1 VLAGLLLCGYLV
13 LDAGMGWSHSGSLR
27 NSTALVFGVALIVI
41 GVQTF
46 SIGLV
51 GEIIIFTTARNT
63 REYTVEREL
72 PAGQGPHAAAG
83 AAAGRGPPVR
93 RGAAGGRGERPGA
106 RDASATRRS
115 AAHARE
121 AAAAAGR
128 PGRARRR
135 GWWRLHGLSSWSLD
149 GDELFSHYDVRAL
162 LAGGDWP
169 QGARSHPLGYAL
181 MAASVAVFGEGA
193 AALRLP
199 SALAGLAA
207 VAALLLMRR
216 DALPAPQALV
226 AGALAALSPW
236 LVYHAQE
243 ARFYGPALPARDAGD
258 AVGAAGAGQR
268 PLPAVVAAVLAALCH
283 PSALLVLPGLA
294 VLLCS
299 GGAPRARVRASPR
312 GRRPSRRRWSPCSA
326 AARSTTTC
334 SRPSC
339 AAATRT
345 TTRRT
350 SSPAW
355 ATTSAWAPERWSS
368 PRCPRCGAH
377 RAPAS
382 GRCSCRPRWRPTLL
396 LLLGLLGVSV
406 QQRYALV
413 AVPAALLLAGRG
425 LLAWGPRRAAA
436 VPLAALALL
445 APVPELRAY
454 AGSGDRHD
462 FRAAADWLAT
472 HATPGDIV
480 VADEHAIVD
489 LYLTAYP
496 GWERPLLHEAPLADK
511 FMAQF
516 PYDRREVWV
525 LVKRNRMSGAY
536 GREFTEWV
544 SRWFDPVAEV
554 GPAKPA
560 LALHDNVLSI
570 YKRRERERG

>member
-1 VLAGLLLCGYLV
+1 VKRPLLLAVLAVLL
-13 LDAGMGWSHSGSLR
+13 
-27 NSTALVFGVALIVI
+27 VA
-41 GVQTF
+41 
-46 SIGLV
+46 
-51 GEIIIFTTARNT
+51 
-63 REYTVEREL
+63 
-72 PAGQGPHAAAG
+72 
-83 AAAGRGPPVR
+83 
-93 RGAAGGRGERPGA
+93 
-106 RDASATRRS
+106 
-115 AAHARE
+115 
-121 AAAAAGR
+121 
-128 PGRARRR
+128 
-135 GWWRLHGLSSWSLD
+135 GWWRLHGLSHWSLD

-243 ARFYGPALPARDAGD
+243 ARFYGPLFLLATLATLWALPGP
-258 AVGAAGAGQR
+258 GQR

-294 VLLCS
+294 VLLGS
-299 GGAPRARVRASPR
+299 GGASRARVRATLA
-312 GRRPSRRRWSPCSA
+312 GVAVA
-326 AARSTTTC
+326 AALVAVLGGRALYDNVLAAIVRRGHSDYDAAHFVAGLGYNLGLGTGALVLAALPALW
-334 SRPSC
+334 SAPRPGER
-339 AAATRT
+339 ALLLHAVLP
-345 TTRRT
+345 
-350 SSPAW
+350 PA
-355 ATTSAWAPERWSS
+355 
-368 PRCPRCGAH
+368 
-377 RAPAS
+377 
-382 GRCSCRPRWRPTLL
+382 LL

-425 LLAWGPRRAAA
+425 LLACADRRAA
-436 VPLAALALL
+436 VVLLAGLALL
-445 APVPELRAY
+445 APVPELAAY
-454 AGSGDRHD
+454 AGGGDRHD
-462 FRAAADWLAT
+462 FRAAADWLAA
-472 HATPGDIV
+472 HAQPDDIV

-489 LYLTAYP
+489 LYLASRP
-496 GWERPLLHEAPLADK
+496 GWEHPLLHEAPLPDK
-511 FMAQF
+511 FMRQF
-516 PYDRREVWV
+516 PSDRREVWV

-544 SRWFDPVAEV
+544 GRWFEPVAEV
-554 GPAKPA
+554 GPDRPA
-560 LALHDNVLSI
+560 LARHDNVLSI

>member
-1 VLAGLLLCGYLV
+1 VKRLLLLAVLAVLL
-13 LDAGMGWSHSGSLR
+13 
-27 NSTALVFGVALIVI
+27 VA
-41 GVQTF
+41 
-46 SIGLV
+46 
-51 GEIIIFTTARNT
+51 
-63 REYTVEREL
+63 
-72 PAGQGPHAAAG
+72 
-83 AAAGRGPPVR
+83 
-93 RGAAGGRGERPGA
+93 
-106 RDASATRRS
+106 
-115 AAHARE
+115 
-121 AAAAAGR
+121 
-128 PGRARRR
+128 

-149 GDELFSHYDVRAL
+149 GDELFSHYDVRSL
-162 LAGGDWP
+162 LAGGEWP

-181 MAASVAVFGEGA
+181 MAASVAALGEGA
-193 AALRLP
+193 GALRLP

-207 VAALLLMRR
+207 VAALLLLRR

-236 LVYHAQE
+236 LIYHSQE
-243 ARFYGPALPARDAGD
+243 ARFYGPLFLLATLATLWALPGPR
-258 AVGAAGAGQR
+258 QR
-268 PLPAVVAAVLAALCH
+268 PLPAVVAALLAALCH
-283 PSALLVLPGLA
+283 PSALLMLPGLA

-299 GGAPRARVRASPR
+299 GGASRARVRAVLA
-312 GRRPSRRRWSPCSA
+312 GVAVA
-326 AARSTTTC
+326 AALAVALGGRALYANVFAAIVRRGHSDYDATHFVAGLGYNLGLGTGALLLAALPALWTAP
-334 SRPSC
+334 RPGERALLVH
-339 AAATRT
+339 AALP
-345 TTRRT
+345 
-350 SSPAW
+350 PA
-355 ATTSAWAPERWSS
+355 
-368 PRCPRCGAH
+368 
-377 RAPAS
+377 
-382 GRCSCRPRWRPTLL
+382 LL

-445 APVPELRAY
+445 APVPELHAY

-496 GWERPLLHEAPLADK
+496 GWERPLLHEAPLPDK
-511 FMAQF
+511 FLAQF

-536 GREFTEWV
+536 GRAFTEWV

-570 YKRRERERG
+570 YKRRERQRG